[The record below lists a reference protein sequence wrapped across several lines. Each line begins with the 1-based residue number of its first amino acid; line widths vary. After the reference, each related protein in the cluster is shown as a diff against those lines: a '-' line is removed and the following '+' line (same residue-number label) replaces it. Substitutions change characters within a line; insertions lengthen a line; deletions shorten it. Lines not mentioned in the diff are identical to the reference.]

1 MTFDEFCQVLRR
13 QWRTFAVVVAVAVL
27 GALAFGAVTGG
38 GHTASATLVVTPVPA
53 SDAAGARAPAL
64 ISATG
69 METYADLATSL
80 DVATGVAARLSLD
93 TPPAELREVLTAQVP
108 TNTYLITLTA
118 SAASRDRAVQLANA
132 AAAEASELVNGLFGQ
147 RESGLALTIAS
158 RADPATTT
166 APSPVRLVPVGVV
179 VGVLLGAGVA
189 VGREILERTVRDED
203 DLRRALGVTPLAR
216 VSLADNSTDGT
227 GLPGAGRWDETSL
240 ESVRRWRATSQLAA
254 DPLRTVLV
262 AGVSGGEGASA
273 VAALFAN
280 ASAAAGAT
288 TLLVECDLRA
298 PRLCQ
303 RLGLTTQPGLTDV
316 LRGSALLTDVVVD
329 VSSRGAGSGASVP
342 QPHPRPS
349 ALATASAL
357 GVIPAGTDVRQPGEL
372 LGGRTFRDFLGAVAP
387 RYDTLVVDGAP
398 ILPYADSVAVAAQ
411 VDAVV
416 LVVVEGTT
424 SRRDVDAALAQLA
437 AVGAT
442 VAGAVLVAAR

>member
-1 MTFDEFCQVLRR
+1 MTLEEFCQVLRR
-13 QWRTFAVVVAVAVL
+13 RWRAVAAVVAVAVL
-27 GALAFGAVTGG
+27 GALALGAVSGG
-38 GHTASATLVVTPVPA
+38 GHTASATLVVTPVAA

-80 DVATGVAARLSLD
+80 DVAAGVVARLSLD
-93 TPPAELREVLTAQVP
+93 TPPAELRETLTARVP
-108 TNTYLITLTA
+108 TNTYLITLSA
-118 SAASRDRAVQLANA
+118 SAPGRDKAVEIANA

-166 APSPVRLVPVGVV
+166 APSPTRLIPVGAV

-189 VGREILERTVRDED
+189 VLGEILERRVRDEH

-216 VSLADNSTDGT
+216 VSLADNGTDGT
-227 GLPGAGRWDETSL
+227 GLPGAGRWDEASL
-240 ESVRRWRATSQLAA
+240 ESVRRWRATSQLSA
-254 DPLRTVLV
+254 DPPRTLLV
-262 AGVSGGEGASA
+262 AGVAGGEGASA

-280 ASAAAGAT
+280 ASATAGAA
-288 TLLVECDLRA
+288 TLLVESDLRA
-298 PRLCQ
+298 PRLCH

-316 LRGSALLTDVVVD
+316 LRGNALLSDVVVD
-329 VSSRGAGSGASVP
+329 VAGPRAAAP
-342 QPHPRPS
+342 QPQPRT
-349 ALATASAL
+349 LATASAL
-357 GVIPAGTDVRQPGEL
+357 GIIPAGTDVRQPGEL
-372 LGGRTFRDFLGAVAP
+372 LGGRTFRDFIGAVAP
-387 RYDTLVVDGAP
+387 RYDVVVVDGAP

-416 LVVVEGTT
+416 LVVAEGTT
-424 SRRDVDAALAQLA
+424 SRRDVETALAQLN
-437 AVGAT
+437 AVGAE

>member
-13 QWRTFAVVVAVAVL
+13 QWRTIAAVVAVAVL
-27 GALAFGAVTGG
+27 GALALGAVTGG

-80 DVATGVAARLSLD
+80 DVATGVVARLSLD
-93 TPPAELREVLTAQVP
+93 TPPAELREVLTARVP

-118 SAASRDRAVQLANA
+118 SAASRDRAVRLANA

-166 APSPVRLVPVGVV
+166 APSPVRLVPVGGV

-216 VSLADNSTDGT
+216 VSLVEDGT
-227 GLPGAGRWDETSL
+227 GLPGAGRWDEASL

-254 DPLRTVLV
+254 DPPRTVLV

-298 PRLCQ
+298 PLLCH

-329 VSSRGAGSGASVP
+329 VSWWGAGSGAAAP

-416 LVVVEGTT
+416 LVVAEGTT
-424 SRRDVDAALAQLA
+424 SRRDVDAALAQLT
-437 AVGAT
+437 AVGT
-442 VAGAVLVAAR
+442 NVAGAVLVAAR